1 MSRKKAHTPEEIV
14 SKLRQVD
21 VLAGQGKAV
30 AETVRAIGVTEA
42 TYYRWRAEW
51 ASPLGVE
58 GLLTNPIT
66 SGGGYGGEA
75 NPAALLLSFGSKTSV
90 SDTSLPPSFC
100 QLRVYPNWTEGE
112 TARAANR
119 CYLL

>member
-1 MSRKKAHTPEEIV
+1 MRGFMRSPW
-14 SKLRQVD
+14 
-21 VLAGQGKAV
+21 GQGKAV
-30 AETVRAIGVTEA
+30 AEAVRAIGVTEA

-75 NPAALLLSFGSKTSV
+75 NPAALLLSFGSKPP
-90 SDTSLPPSFC
+90 DTGGEFEVRSMFPRDPSEIW
-100 QLRVYPNWTEGE
+100 LDRGSSGAT
-112 TARAANR
+112 
-119 CYLL
+119 